1 MLTKAVMPQ
10 LDAIVQKAESI
21 VLVGSKKEHGGSHLR
36 HRFYV
41 NGLSPIGVPA
51 LKNSSSIYFW
61 KDDSKQSEGNGVKLK
76 SIQED
81 Y

>member
-1 MLTKAVMPQ
+1 MPQ
-10 LDAIVQKAESI
+10 LDVIVQKAESI
-21 VLVGSKKEHGGSHLR
+21 VLVGSTEEYLGSHLR

-61 KDDSKQSEGNGVKLK
+61 KDDSKQSEGNEVKLK
-76 SIQED
+76 SVQED

>member
-1 MLTKAVMPQ
+1 MSR

-21 VLVGSKKEHGGSHLR
+21 VLVGSAEGHLGSHLR

-61 KDDSKQSEGNGVKLK
+61 KDDSKQSEGTTVK
-76 SIQED
+76 
-81 Y
+81 